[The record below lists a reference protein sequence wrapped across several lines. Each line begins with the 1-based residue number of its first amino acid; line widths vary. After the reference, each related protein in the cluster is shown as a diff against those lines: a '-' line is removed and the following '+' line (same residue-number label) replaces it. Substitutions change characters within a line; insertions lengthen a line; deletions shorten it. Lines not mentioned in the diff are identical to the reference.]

1 MRNGNVTLAVCAIVN
16 MSRLEVRRSVVCP
29 RMCVLFLF
37 ATTLCKVLS
46 ASIYSSLGSVCSVV
60 LCIMPETCVV
70 VCEFQEE
77 TCYACVYIF
86 PSI

>member
-1 MRNGNVTLAVCAIVN
+1 MWFAQECVCCF
-16 MSRLEVRRSVVCP
+16 SSPL
-29 RMCVLFLF
+29 L
-37 ATTLCKVLS
+37 LCKVLS
-46 ASIYSSLGSVCSVV
+46 ASIYSSLSSVCSVV
-60 LCIMPETCVV
+60 LCIMPETCIV